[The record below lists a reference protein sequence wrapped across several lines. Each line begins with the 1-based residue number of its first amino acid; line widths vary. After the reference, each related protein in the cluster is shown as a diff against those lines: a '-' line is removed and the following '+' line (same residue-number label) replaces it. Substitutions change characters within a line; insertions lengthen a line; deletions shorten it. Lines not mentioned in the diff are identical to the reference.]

1 MTPQIKWSHKTEN
14 YCLSRD
20 LGRRL
25 RIFLQVLSQVYTMCG
40 LYGICSLDSCRISSF
55 IYWDIGPSNDAFILF
70 FITSSMEVFKCQP
83 WYTFFVFGFVLLP
96 FQYYWIS
103 PRFSLPFFSSFHY
116 KLRLLIPLLTTV
128 SKYSAGEKIISLSVK
143 NVQFYRSNKAQNL
156 SPYCFWFK
164 DKWAFL
170 FFGEICTQCN

>member
-1 MTPQIKWSHKTEN
+1 
-14 YCLSRD
+14 
-20 LGRRL
+20 
-25 RIFLQVLSQVYTMCG
+25 MCG
-40 LYGICSLDSCRISSF
+40 LWGICSLDSCRISLF
-55 IYWDIGPSNDAFILF
+55 IYWDISPSNDAFILF

-83 WYTFFVFGFVLLP
+83 WCTFSVFGFVLLP

-103 PRFSLPFFSSFHY
+103 PRLSLPFFSSFHY

-156 SPYCFWFK
+156 SLYCFCFEG
-164 DKWAFL
+164 KWTFFL
-170 FFGEICTQCN
+170 LIKSVSNVISIFTNNIWILLDSMSLCFDHMLCY